1 MHAARPATRCPSC
14 QKENDSGAIFC
25 GSCGARVDCTCPA
38 CGTLNAA
45 GQKFCGECGIAL
57 IGRAAASKFA
67 SPETYTPRHLAQRI
81 LTSRSSLEGERKRV
95 TVLFADVKSSLEL
108 VADRDPEDARKLLD
122 GVLKRMMEAV
132 HRYEGTVNQVMGDGI
147 MAIFGAPVALEDH
160 AVRACYAALQLQR
173 KIARYADRVRNTEG
187 IYVQVRIGINS
198 GEVVVRSIDNNLR
211 MDYSAVGQTTHL
223 AARMEQIATP
233 GSILITADTLRLA
246 EGYVQ
251 VKSLGGVPI
260 KGVGAPVE
268 VYEVVGAGPVRSRLQ
283 AAAARGLTRFV
294 GRAAEMAALRGALDA
309 ADAGSMRVVAVVGE
323 AGVGKSRLLRE
334 FIHASHTRGWQVL
347 ESNSVSYGKATPY
360 LPLIDF
366 LKQYFKIDDRD
377 DTRSIREKVTA
388 KVLMLDESLREAIPP
403 VFDLLE
409 ALPEDHPFR
418 SLEPLQRRQHT
429 ERAIIRLM
437 MCECRVQPVVAMFE
451 DLHWNDSLTLGL
463 LKGLIANLGSAR
475 LLLLVSYRPD
485 FHDEWKVL
493 PNHLQLRVEP
503 LPRASVEELL
513 RALLGADPR
522 LSGLNEFLIERTG
535 GNPFFLE
542 EIVRT
547 LVETSVLAGK
557 RGEYCLEK
565 PFSSVQVPAT
575 VQAVLAARIDRLS
588 PDEKRLLQDAAVI
601 GTNVPIALLRGIARL
616 PDDDLSERL
625 ANLQAAEFIYD
636 TRLFPEVEYTF
647 KHALTHEVTYAG
659 LLHARRREMHAL
671 VVEAIES
678 LYPDRLTEQIE
689 RLARHARQGEI
700 WGKALTYLRQA
711 GDKAVERRAN
721 REAFALFEQA
731 LDVLK
736 HLPESRDTLEQAID
750 IRFDMRN
757 ALQPLG
763 DRGPIFECLREA
775 ERLATSLG
783 DQRRLGWVQ
792 SYLTDHYWISGR
804 TEKAAATGER
814 ALGIARKLS
823 DLSMQ
828 VVTNLPLGLLYHTSG
843 DYHRA
848 MAYFRWNVDHL
859 QGALLQDRF
868 GLFVLPSSFSRSFLA
883 WTYAELGEFAHGAA
897 IGEEGVR
904 IAETADHPFSSGY
917 AHLGMG
923 VLLLRKGELPGAIS
937 EFERALAMGAFAD
950 IPVGYAYVAFH
961 LGYAL
966 ALAGRSAE
974 GLPMLEKT
982 IALAESKGFV
992 ARHSLRLAYV
1002 GEAYLLAGRT
1012 EEAGVAAARALQL
1025 ARDHNERAN
1034 QAYALRVLGEVE
1046 ARRGK
1051 LSEVE
1056 ARLSDALAL
1065 AQGLGMRPLLAHCH
1079 WSLARTLEAQGR
1091 DRIAGTH
1098 RETADALFRSMDMRF
1113 WAQQLEAER
1122 AASG

>member
-1 MHAARPATRCPSC
+1 MS
-14 QKENDSGAIFC
+14 FC
-25 GSCGARVDCTCPA
+25 GGCGSRVACTCPA
-38 CGTLNAA
+38 CGTLSAA
-45 GQKFCGECGIAL
+45 GQNFCGECGIHL
-57 IGRAAASKFA
+57 IGPAAASKFS
-67 SPETYTPRHLAQRI
+67 SPEAYTPRHLAERI

-122 GVLKRMMEAV
+122 PVLKRMMDAV

-187 IYVQVRIGINS
+187 IYVQVRIGVNS
-198 GEVVVRSIDNNLR
+198 GEVVVRSIDNDLR

-223 AARMEQIATP
+223 AARMEQIAKP
-233 GSILITADTLRLA
+233 GSILITADTLRLV

-260 KGVGAPVE
+260 KGVGTPVE

-294 GRAAEMAALRGALDA
+294 GRATEMAALRGALDA
-309 ADAGSMRVVAVVGE
+309 AAAGQMQVVAVIGE

-334 FIHASHTRGWQVL
+334 FIHATHTRGWQVL

-377 DTRSIREKVTA
+377 DTHSIREKVTG
-388 KVLMLDESLREAIPP
+388 KVLMLDESLQEAIPP

-409 ALPEDHPFR
+409 VLPDDHPFR
-418 SLEPLQRRQHT
+418 SLDPLQRRQHT
-429 ERAIIRLM
+429 ERAIVRLM
-437 MCECRVQPVVAMFE
+437 MCESRVQPVVAMFE
-451 DLHWNDSLTLGL
+451 DLHWNDSLTLGV
-463 LKGLIANLGSAR
+463 LKGLIASLGSAR

-493 PNHLQLRVEP
+493 PNYRQLLVVP

-522 LSGLNEFLIERTG
+522 LASLKEFLIERTG

-547 LVETSVLAGK
+547 LIETRVLAGK
-557 RGEYCLEK
+557 RGDYCLEK

-601 GTNVPIALLRGIARL
+601 GIHVPIDLLRAIARL

-625 ANLQAAEFIYD
+625 ANLQAAEFIYE
-636 TRLFPEVEYTF
+636 TKLFPEVEYTF

-671 VVEAIES
+671 VVKAIES
-678 LYPDRLTEQIE
+678 LYPDRLTEHLE
-689 RLARHARQGEI
+689 RLASHARQGEI
-700 WGKALTYLRQA
+700 WRKALTYLRQA
-711 GDKAVERRAN
+711 GNKAVERPAN

-731 LDVLK
+731 LEVLK
-736 HLPESRDTLEQAID
+736 HIPEDRDTLEQAID

-792 SYLTDHYWISGR
+792 SYLTDHYWISGQPGN
-804 TEKAAATGER
+804 AAATGER

-843 DYHRA
+843 DYRRA
-848 MAYFRWNVDHL
+848 MAYFKWNVDHL
-859 QGALLQDRF
+859 QGSLLQDRF

-883 WTYAELGEFAHGAA
+883 WAHAELGEFAQGAI
-897 IGEEGVR
+897 IGEEGVC
-904 IAETADHPFSSGY
+904 IAEAADHPFSSGY

-923 VLLLRKGELPGAIS
+923 VLLLRKGDLPRAIF
-937 EFERALAMGAFAD
+937 EFERSLAMGAFAE

-1012 EEAGVAAARALQL
+1012 EEAGEAAAHALRL
-1025 ARDHNERAN
+1025 AHTHNERAN

-1051 LSEVE
+1051 PSEAE
-1056 ARLSDALAL
+1056 ARMRDALAL
-1065 AQGLGMRPLLAHCH
+1065 AQELGMRPLLAHCH
-1079 WSLARTLEAQGR
+1079 WSLARALEGAGSN
-1091 DRIAGTH
+1091 RIAGAQ
-1098 RETADALFRSMDMRF
+1098 RETASAQFRSMDMSF
-1113 WAQQLEAER
+1113 WAQQVEAEG